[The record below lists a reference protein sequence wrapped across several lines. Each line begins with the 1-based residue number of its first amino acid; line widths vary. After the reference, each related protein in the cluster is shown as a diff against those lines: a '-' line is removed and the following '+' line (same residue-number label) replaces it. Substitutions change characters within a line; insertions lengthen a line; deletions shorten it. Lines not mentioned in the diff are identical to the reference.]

1 MAIVETKIVSRPNTS
16 IPFFNETSN
25 SILTQV
31 KDAYPGTYTVESN
44 TATYYKRIN
53 GSGSH
58 IVERTY
64 STDLLTQTN
73 TMTFDSIATWSAY
86 DSATSIALDK
96 EYFAYAEANGLTHP
110 VGAGQYTLTGIDAP
124 FTCTTTFTYESNIND
139 SFFNIFVSA
148 IEASDK
154 LTSFT
159 NTGTQ
164 LISVHTYHNAADFTQ
179 NHWKDAGFISFLHGL
194 GITRTIA
201 YAMVESNSM

>member
-16 IPFFNETSN
+16 IPFFNQTTS
-25 SILTQV
+25 SVITQV
-31 KDAYPGTYTVESN
+31 RDAYPGTYTVESD

-53 GSGSH
+53 DSGSH

-73 TMTFDSIATWSAY
+73 KMTFDSIATWSAV

-96 EYFAYAEANGLTHP
+96 EYFAYAEDNGLTHP
-110 VGAGQYTLTGIDAP
+110 ADGQYSLTGISSA
-124 FTCTTTFTYESNIND
+124 FSCTTTYTFDSNISD
-139 SFFNIFVSA
+139 SFFNIFTSS

-154 LTSFT
+154 LVSFT

-164 LISVHTYHNAADFTQ
+164 LIAVHTYTNSADFTE
-179 NHWKDAGFISFLHGL
+179 NHWKDNTFVAYLNENE
-194 GITRTIA
+194 ITRTIA
-201 YAMVESNSM
+201 YAMI